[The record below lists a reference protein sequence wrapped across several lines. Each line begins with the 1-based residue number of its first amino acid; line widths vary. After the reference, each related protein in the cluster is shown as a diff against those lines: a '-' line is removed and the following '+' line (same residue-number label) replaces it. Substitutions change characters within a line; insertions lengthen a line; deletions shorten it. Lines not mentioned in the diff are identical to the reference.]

1 MRLFRDA
8 SRQGCD
14 VFYRGRDANVPKI
27 DSASLKLPS
36 LHKISA
42 LLICDCWTRW
52 GLYSGSFLTGFLE
65 AHRATLCVPWD
76 ARSLYDLLH
85 SLSPRTKR
93 FVASN
98 LQSTTARM
106 QPIWSKDDACT
117 RLWRSAPG
125 AWQKSC
131 VICTFVT
138 FKYRRGKKINTI
150 LLIFIFAHNSQT
162 HARGGT
168 TPSGQHSLARAWPND
183 RNRQSFQTSTD
194 RILLSAIQSTRT
206 RVSFKDG
213 YAHLDSFAD
222 VVVLNRSPFRPKRY
236 WRFLFRPWVQVATN
250 NKTMPRYAH
259 NAMMRCGE

>member
-14 VFYRGRDANVPKI
+14 VFYRGREANVPKI

-36 LHKISA
+36 LHKFSA

-138 FKYRRGKKINTI
+138 FKYRRGKKLTPFYWYLYSRMSVRHTPGGELLRAGSTLWRARDQNTAI
-150 LLIFIFAHNSQT
+150 DSRSKLLLIVYCCPRFKV
-162 HARGGT
+162 HARGWASKMAT
-168 TPSGQHSLARAWPND
+168 LISTPLPMS
-183 RNRQSFQTSTD
+183 SF
-194 RILLSAIQSTRT
+194 
-206 RVSFKDG
+206 
-213 YAHLDSFAD
+213 
-222 VVVLNRSPFRPKRY
+222 
-236 WRFLFRPWVQVATN
+236 
-250 NKTMPRYAH
+250 
-259 NAMMRCGE
+259 